1 MADEIVFTVPL
12 SDAYACSRTM
22 RAKKSM
28 RVLTAFLSRHMKV
41 GEESVR
47 IDARLNEYIW
57 SHGIKKPPHKV
68 KVKAKR
74 GEGGKVFATLLE
86 EPPAP
91 AGKPAAKKAGDG
103 KAGKPAKA
111 ETKAAPAPAK
121 KAAGGKEKEKPVK

>member
-12 SDAYACSRTM
+12 SDAYACRRTM

-28 RVLTAFLSRHMKV
+28 QVLTAFLSRHMKV

-47 IDARLNEYIW
+47 IDAKLNDYIW

-86 EPPAP
+86 ESPAP
-91 AGKPAAKKAGDG
+91 AEKPAAKKAGEG

-111 ETKAAPAPAK
+111 APAAAK
-121 KAAGGKEKEKPVK
+121 KAANGKEKEKPVK